1 MIKMEEGREIE
12 KIEICGRDGAIGVN
26 EGVQSY

>member
-12 KIEICGRDGAIGVN
+12 QIEICTRDGEIGVN